1 MKAIILAG
9 GKGSRLYPITK
20 GVNKH
25 LLPVYDKSMIYYPLS
40 VLMLAKIKDILII
53 SSKEEI
59 DRFKMLFSKGED
71 LGLNIEYAIQE
82 KAGGIAEA
90 FIIGEEFIKND
101 SVCLILGDN
110 LIYGS
115 GLQNLLIDIE
125 TKKATIFG
133 YNVENPQDYGIVEI
147 ENNTISSIEEKPQ
160 NPKSNIAVIGLYFY
174 PNDVIDKA
182 KNLKPS
188 KRGELEISDINNLY
202 LKENRLDF
210 KLLGRGYTW
219 LDMGMV
225 ENLLE
230 ASNFISIVQKRQGL
244 KIACIEEIAYNNGWV
259 DKEILFKKAKEYP
272 NEYGKY
278 LLKVIE
284 N

>member
-25 LLPVYDKSMIYYPLS
+25 LLLVYDKPMIYYPLS

-53 SSKEEI
+53 SSKDEI
-59 DRFKMLFSKGED
+59 DRFKMFFSNGED

-82 KAGGIAEA
+82 NPRGIAEA
-90 FIIGEEFIKND
+90 FIIGEDFIKDDN
-101 SVCLILGDN
+101 VCLILGDN

-115 GLQNLLIDIE
+115 GLQNLLIDID
-125 TKKATIFG
+125 TKKATVFG

-147 ENNTISSIEEKPQ
+147 ENNKIFSIEEKPQ

-202 LKENRLDF
+202 LKEDRLDF

-259 DKEILFKKAKEYP
+259 DKEILLKKAKEYP

-278 LLKVIE
+278 LLKVVK
-284 N
+284 

>member
-9 GKGSRLYPITK
+9 GTGSRLYPITK

-25 LLPVYDKSMIYYPLS
+25 LLPVYDKPMIYYPFS
-40 VLMLAKIKDILII
+40 VLMLAKIREILII

-59 DRFKMLFSKGED
+59 GRFKALFDSGKEF
-71 LGLNIEYAIQE
+71 GLNIEYAIQ
-82 KAGGIAEA
+82 KNPRGIAEA
-90 FIIGEEFIKND
+90 FIIGEDFIKNE

-115 GLQNLLIDIE
+115 GLQHLLSDIN

-133 YNVENPQDYGIVEI
+133 YYVDNPKDYGVIEI
-147 ENNTISSIEEKPQ
+147 KDNKIISIEEKPK
-160 NPKSNIAVIGLYFY
+160 NPKSNVAIIGLYFY

-182 KNLKPS
+182 KSLKPS
-188 KRGELEISDINNLY
+188 KRGELEISDLNQLY

-210 KLLGRGYTW
+210 KPLGRGYTW
-219 LDMGMV
+219 LDMGV
-225 ENLLE
+225 AANLLE

-259 DKEILFKKAKEYP
+259 DKEILLKKAKEYP
-272 NEYGKY
+272 NEYGEY
-278 LLKVIE
+278 LLKVIG
-284 N
+284 

>member
-25 LLPVYDKSMIYYPLS
+25 LLPVYDKPMIYYPLS
-40 VLMLAKIKDILII
+40 VLILAKIQDILII
-53 SSKEEI
+53 SSKDEI
-59 DRFKMLFSKGED
+59 DRFKILFSSGKD
-71 LGLNIEYAIQE
+71 LGLNIKYAIQE
-82 KAGGIAEA
+82 NAGGIAEA
-90 FIIGEEFIKND
+90 FIIGKDFIKDDN
-101 SVCLILGDN
+101 VCLILGDN

-115 GLQNLLIDIE
+115 GLQNLLINID

-133 YNVENPQDYGIVEI
+133 YYVDNPKDYGVIEI
-147 ENNTISSIEEKPQ
+147 KDNKIISIEEKPR
-160 NPKSNIAVIGLYFY
+160 NPKSNVVIIGLYFY
-174 PNDVIDKA
+174 PNDVIKKA
-182 KNLKPS
+182 KSLKPS
-188 KRGELEISDINNLY
+188 KRDELEISDINKLY
-202 LKENRLDF
+202 LKESRLDF

-219 LDMGMV
+219 LDMGMA

-244 KIACIEEIAYNNGWV
+244 KIACIEEIAYNHKWI
-259 DKEILFKKAKEYP
+259 DKKNLLKKAKEYP

-284 N
+284 

>member
-25 LLPVYDKSMIYYPLS
+25 LLPVYDKPMIYYPLS
-40 VLMLAKIKDILII
+40 VLMLAKIREILII

-59 DRFKMLFSKGED
+59 DRFKMLFSKGGD
-71 LGLNIEYAIQE
+71 LGLNIEYAMQE
-82 KAGGIAEA
+82 NAGGIAEA
-90 FIIGEEFIKND
+90 FIIGEDFIKDDN
-101 SVCLILGDN
+101 VCLILGDN

-115 GLQNLLIDIE
+115 GLQYLLSDIN
-125 TKKATIFG
+125 TKKVTIFG
-133 YNVENPQDYGIVEI
+133 YYVDNPKDYGVIEIKDNKIV
-147 ENNTISSIEEKPQ
+147 SIEEKPK

-202 LKENRLDF
+202 LKEDRLDF

-259 DKEILFKKAKEYP
+259 DKEILLKKAKEYP

>member
-25 LLPVYDKSMIYYPLS
+25 LLPVYDKPMIYYPLS

-59 DRFKMLFSKGED
+59 DRFKMLFSNGGD

-82 KAGGIAEA
+82 NAGGIAEA
-90 FIIGEEFIKND
+90 FIIGEKFIKND

-115 GLQNLLIDIE
+115 GLQNLLIDID

-147 ENNTISSIEEKPQ
+147 ENNKIFSIEEKPQ

-188 KRGELEISDINNLY
+188 KRVELEISDINNLY
-202 LKENRLDF
+202 LKEDRLDF

-259 DKEILFKKAKEYP
+259 DKEILLKKAKEYP

-278 LLKVIE
+278 LLKVVK
-284 N
+284 